1 MLFKRGA
8 GGLINLCCAYF
19 YALFH
24 FSSIIQNRVAMSNPV
39 GPNARYFIKP
49 KTGEAFTVQ
58 KGQTIRVIDIDGE
71 QVADLVCFARHDI
84 EEYLSSGRTIDYNEK
99 LFLSTG
105 DILYS
110 NRSNP
115 MLCIIDDPV
124 GKHDFLFAPCS
135 REMFKMT
142 YGINDPHPNCLD
154 NLAASLAPY
163 GINASHIPTAF
174 NIFMNVAIGA
184 DGSVAVHPPLSKAG
198 DYIDLQVRMN
208 LIVGVTAC
216 SADKCNNFKCTPIRM
231 EVYPY

>member
-1 MLFKRGA
+1 
-8 GGLINLCCAYF
+8 
-19 YALFH
+19 
-24 FSSIIQNRVAMSNPV
+24 MSNSADPT
-39 GPNARYFIKP
+39 ARYYIKP
-49 KTGEAFTVQ
+49 KTGAAFAVQ
-58 KGQTIRVIDIDGE
+58 KDDIIRVIDVAGE

-84 EEYLSSGRTIDYNEK
+84 EEYLSSGRTIDYNGK

-115 MLCIIDDPV
+115 MLCIIEDPV

-198 DYIDLQVRMN
+198 DYIDLQARME

-216 SADKCNNFKCTPIRM
+216 SAGKCNNFMCTPVKVEI
-231 EVYPY
+231 YPG